1 MSPAFPVYQKRSFF
15 LVVRVVLFISLQ
27 QRGSI
32 AAHLFGSVGEVG
44 NEILAVLLLLQATES
59 HLGSGDVLL
68 GVLEVSEEG
77 VIVPGDALLL
87 VGVGVGVA
95 IDGSGLAA
103 EKTVQGR
110 TDLVGTALL
119 DSVALGATGL
129 EEVGTLL
136 SVSCKAIVSKGV
148 FLIGRSCVR

>member
-1 MSPAFPVYQKRSFF
+1 MSPAFPVYQKRSFSP
-15 LVVRVVLFISLQ
+15 VVRVVLFISLQ
-27 QRGSI
+27 QRGNA
-32 AAHLFGSVGEVG
+32 AAHLFGSVGEVS

-77 VIVPGDALLL
+77 VIVPGDALPL

-95 IDGSGLAA
+95 LDRSGLAA
-103 EKTVQGR
+103 EETVQSR

-136 SVSCKAIVSKGV
+136 SVSC
-148 FLIGRSCVR
+148 